1 MIDLV
6 TGGAG
11 FIGSHLVERLLAAGH
26 PVRVL
31 EHPQARVDHL
41 PLDRIELVR
50 GDIRDAEA
58 VREATRGC
66 RHVYHLAADP
76 NLWRRDRAGF
86 DAINHRG
93 AVQVM
98 RTALDQGATRVLF
111 TSTESILTSPT
122 RHGGAVERARFHEG
136 DMLGPYCL
144 SKFHGERAALQLAE
158 QGAPVLVCSPTLP
171 VGPGDHR
178 QTPPTRMALA
188 FARGAMPAY
197 LDCRFNLI
205 DARDAAEG
213 LHRTMQVGRPGTR
226 YLIGAHNVRL
236 IDWLTLLGE
245 VLGRTPPRLRV
256 PYALA
261 LAVGWC
267 SERWADLVTHRQP
280 LATVTGVRLT
290 RRSMHFDP
298 SASLAELGLTPRPLR
313 TSALDAV
320 AWYRHRGWLAPST
333 GVACDSAP
341 AP

>member
-245 VLGRTPPRLRV
+245 VLGRTPPRLQV